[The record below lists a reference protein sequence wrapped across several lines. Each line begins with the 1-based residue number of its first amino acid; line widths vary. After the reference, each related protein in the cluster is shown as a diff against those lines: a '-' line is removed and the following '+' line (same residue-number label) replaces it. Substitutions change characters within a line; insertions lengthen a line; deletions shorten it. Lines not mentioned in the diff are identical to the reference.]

1 MAAVYRYT
9 HTRARLCRL
18 GKHETKRVLVIGGE
32 ATGFRGAS

>member
-18 GKHETKRVLVIGGE
+18 GKHEPRVLVIGGK